1 MKIRTDFVTNSSSSS
16 FVTITIQTKNG
27 KKQEASGESQRSIFQ
42 KDFMIQVKYFIKEQN
57 WDSLFGFLEGYF
69 YGWTLEQIKKLFS
82 DTTTLEKIDIV
93 CNGYSE
99 GWRSSWSDSVVCD
112 QIEINDLQW
121 RSYRIIGDDTAKE
134 KAAEILT
141 KKGVIWKQGDDD
153 TVLIWSDDYDACSY
167 MDDGAVK
174 YRELSEQ
181 KLTSNMQKYVNYKEQ
196 FKRLNSALKN
206 HFYLEALFI
215 EFAIMEDRTESI
227 LSYESN
233 EIKSEKF
240 VSIDRKLKKIKKI
253 AEEKASLANRYFS
266 DNLIDDLLD
275 WKEER
280 NRMIH
285 ALMKQALTTEMLETL
300 ALQGRALARE
310 LCNRS
315 TNYKRAVLRR
325 KEKGETA
332 TKTKKKP
339 AAVKKKSRN
348 RNLIEAK
355 EEITEQKSKTYR
367 EEWENDIE
375 DFPYMFAIK
384 FHNPIIQNIL
394 DKYNCI
400 IQADLGTDIYMDIYK
415 CYSLD
420 AYYSEEFEY
429 YGADNLEQLTKT
441 IISILWTFVT
451 APDGSETFKYELLE
465 QFDSIQNSFTMLNGY
480 YNYEIYE
487 GTSYVEGADFELK
500 ATTNGNRLVYDYR
513 TCAGGW

>member
-16 FVTITIQTKNG
+16 YMIITVQTPNG
-27 KKQEASGESQRSIFQ
+27 QQKASGESQRSIF
-42 KDFMIQVKYFIKEQN
+42 KDDFMTRVKYFVKEQN
-57 WDSLFGFLEGYF
+57 WDSLFGLFEGYF
-69 YGWTLEQIKKLFS
+69 YGWTLEEMKKLFS
-82 DTTTLEKIDIV
+82 DPTSLKQIDV
-93 CNGYSE
+93 ACHKYSE
-99 GWRSSWSDSVVCD
+99 GYRSSWSDSVVCD
-112 QIEINDLQW
+112 QIEINNLGWDF
-121 RSYRIIGDDTAKE
+121 YRIIGDDSAKE
-134 KAAEILT
+134 KASEVLT
-141 KKGVIWKQGDDD
+141 KNGAIWKQGNDD
-153 TVLIWSDDYDACSY
+153 TVLIWRYDQEACYY
-167 MDDGAVK
+167 MDK
-174 YRELSEQ
+174 ESIEYQKLSEQ
-181 KLTSNMQKYVNYKEQ
+181 ELAPNMQKYVNYKEQ

-266 DNLIDDLLD
+266 DDLIDDLLD

-300 ALQGRALARE
+300 ALQGKSLARE

-332 TKTKKKP
+332 TKPKKKP
-339 AAVKKKSRN
+339 AAVKKKKPKQE
-348 RNLIEAK
+348 LIEAK
-355 EEITEQKSKTYR
+355 EEISEQKSQTYR

-375 DFPYMFAIK
+375 DFPYMFVIR
-384 FHNPIIQNIL
+384 FRNPIIQNIL
-394 DKYNCI
+394 DKYNCT
-400 IQADLGTDIYMDIYK
+400 IQAGLSMELYMDLYNYK
-415 CYSLD
+415 LD
-420 AYYSEEFEY
+420 ADYSEEFEY

-465 QFDSIQNSFTMLNGY
+465 QFDSIQNSFTMLKGY

-487 GTSYVEGADFELK
+487 GTSYVQGADFELK
-500 ATTNGNRLVYDYR
+500 ATKLVYDYR
-513 TCAGGW
+513 TCYGGW